1 MITLPKESINV
12 VPIHAEHC
20 IGGVM
25 FLISGSFGCYLYTAD
40 FRYTKSLVQNI
51 NKNIQGPIKTM
62 YIYMIFLINNE

>member
-25 FLISGSFGCYLYTAD
+25 FLLFGSFGCYLYTAD

-51 NKNIQGPIKTM
+51 NKKIQGPIKTM
-62 YIYMIFLINNE
+62 YIFMKFSIYNK